1 MAHQLDLTETIR
13 KFSRTYT
20 EYLGLLNKTILNSP
34 LSLIESRIIFELDLG
49 ESTTA
54 KSLSERFHVDKGYLS
69 RIISGLTKN
78 GFILQRITLED
89 KRVKS
94 LFLTDKGKMFLEQLN
109 RSSNAQIEHLISQLN
124 PYEKRRFISS
134 LGQAQNILAK
144 TNKREVLNGIKI
156 RNDFEPGDIGFVIQS
171 HGELYKE
178 EFGYGHHFEQYVT
191 EGIVEFLQLPKPNKS
206 RVWICEH
213 NAYKMGFLLLFDR
226 GDETAQLRYFFI
238 YPEFRGSG
246 IGNKLM
252 NLFMDYLK
260 EMNFK
265 HCFLLTT
272 NDLGSAVHLYKKYGF
287 RMVEETETF
296 EFGKSLFIQK
306 YTLEL

>member
-1 MAHQLDLTETIR
+1 M
-13 KFSRTYT
+13 
-20 EYLGLLNKTILNSP
+20 LNKTILNSP
-34 LSLIESRIIFELDLG
+34 LSLIESRIMFELDLG
-49 ESTTA
+49 ECTTG
-54 KSLSERFHVDKGYLS
+54 KSLSEKLQVDKGYLS

-78 GFILQRITLED
+78 GLIQQRKTLHD
-89 KRVKS
+89 KRIKS
-94 LFLTDKGKMFLEQLN
+94 LFLTDKGKMYLEQLN
-109 RSSNAQIEHLISQLN
+109 TSANTRIEFLISLLN
-124 PYEKRRFISS
+124 PYEKRRFIAS

-144 TNKREVLNGIKI
+144 ANKRDVLDGIKI

-178 EFGYGHHFEQYVT
+178 EFGYGYHFEQYVT

-213 NAYKMGFLLLFDR
+213 NAYKMGFLMLLDR
-226 GDETAQLRYFFI
+226 GNETAQLRYFFI

-252 NLFMDYLK
+252 ILFMDYLK

-272 NDLGSAVHLYKKYGF
+272 NDLGSAVHLYKKHGF
-287 RMVEETETF
+287 RMVEESETL
-296 EFGKSLFIQK
+296 EFGKQLYIQK
-306 YTLEL
+306 YELEM